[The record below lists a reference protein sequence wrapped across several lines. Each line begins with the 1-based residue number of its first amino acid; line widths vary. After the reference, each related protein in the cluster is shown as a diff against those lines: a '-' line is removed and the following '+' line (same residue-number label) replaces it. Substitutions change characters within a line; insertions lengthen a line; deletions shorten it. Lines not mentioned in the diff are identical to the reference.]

1 MLQNGRLPTKKNA
14 VSFKKPNLKSRV
26 YERLMNMVIDGKYQD
41 NEMLPPERL
50 LCEEF
55 GVSRT
60 VVREA
65 VNSLE
70 TRGILQVV
78 HGKGVKVVPPTS
90 DDISDA
96 FMLYL
101 RRQRREVSL
110 KDLMGARFAIE
121 PEIARCA
128 ALNATRSELKK
139 VEGILK
145 RAKAALEDLDNY
157 VSVDLEFHL
166 QLAYMTHNIVF
177 ITILESLLIPLRRSF
192 TETVDV
198 RDNRVTFKEHM
209 EIFKKV
215 QAREAMQAKAVA
227 EKHLKHVRSVLQA
240 HGKL

>member
-1 MLQNGRLPTKKNA
+1 MATKKSA
-14 VSFKKPNLKSRV
+14 VSFKKPSLKSRV
-26 YERLMNMVIDGKYQD
+26 YQRLLNMVIDGKYQ
-41 NEMLPPERL
+41 NKEMLPPERL

-70 TRGILQVV
+70 TRGLLQVV
-78 HGKGVKVVPPTS
+78 HGKGVRVVPPTV

-110 KDLMGARFAIE
+110 KDLMAARFAIE

-128 ALNATRSELKK
+128 ALNATREELKK
-139 VEGILK
+139 VEEILA
-145 RAKAALEDLDNY
+145 RAKASLLDLDNY

-166 QLAYMTHNIVF
+166 QLAYMTHNLVF

-198 RDNRVTFKEHM
+198 RDNRLTFKEHM
-209 EIFKKV
+209 DIFQRV
-215 QAREAMQAKAVA
+215 QAREALRAKKVA
-227 EKHLKHVRSVLQA
+227 EKHLQHVRGVLQA